1 MSKGLHRNQE
11 FYQKGHDDLGR
22 GLRRAGLK
30 GLKTAAVKIPGSDAP
45 PWNTGPDG
53 KPKPKPTYMNK
64 GGPVKKKKK
73 GYNYGGMV
81 TEGYGHGGMVKRAGF
96 K

>member
-1 MSKGLHRNQE
+1 MSKGLGRNKQ
-11 FYQKGHDDLGR
+11 GGDHDKIGTDVP
-22 GLRRAGLK
+22 RAGIK
-30 GLKTAAVKIPGSDAP
+30 VAAGPAQGELPWKKIR
-45 PWNTGPDG
+45 PW

-81 TEGYGHGGMVKRAGF
+81 TEGYGHGGMVKRAGL

>member
-1 MSKGLHRNQE
+1 MSKGLGRNKQGNSE
-11 FYQKGHDDLGR
+11 DHDKIGKGV
-22 GLRRAGLK
+22 RRAGIK

-81 TEGYGHGGMVKRAGF
+81 TEGYGHGGIVKRAGL

>member
-1 MSKGLHRNQE
+1 MSKGLGRNKQ
-11 FYQKGHDDLGR
+11 GDDHDKIGTDVP
-22 GLRRAGLK
+22 RA

-53 KPKPKPTYMNK
+53 KRKPKPTYMNK

-81 TEGYGHGGMVKRAGF
+81 TEGYGHGGMVKRAGL